1 MLLLERGCERIPKL
15 RLKHH
20 PEESAPQQRAKRT
33 RSGDAGCRLAGP
45 LGSRLPPCCPGQ
57 PPHPPSKLRLSGGS
71 VTPSCG
77 TREDLTSSLSRF
89 KHVAASCR
97 QNLLHWSQTTSHCR
111 PETEGPVRPW
121 LRVLQLNPQAGDGD
135 TELLGHHAPTETS
148 HRGAVLVW
156 PTLAAPS
163 ALGRDLH

>member
-77 TREDLTSSLSRF
+77 TREDLTSSLSHF

-97 QNLLHWSQTTSHCR
+97 QNLLHWSQTTAHCC

-121 LRVLQLNPQAGDGD
+121 LRVLQLSMEPGWGWGHRASRTPHPHRDIPQRSSPRVAHTDRP
-135 TELLGHHAPTETS
+135 LGP
-148 HRGAVLVW
+148 G
-156 PTLAAPS
+156 P
-163 ALGRDLH
+163 